1 MYLDNYLHSFFSS
14 SFFPSPTSCIN
25 NPTDAYGRRQE
36 MVLDFEVLRE
46 NRVYETPKGLRHV
59 SIFLICTL
67 PVLLAPFWLSF
78 CDTAS
83 GGSVE
88 VLPVEIIAPTSGNVG
103 SGVGLGLEED
113 GQVPQNLVKF
123 PHGCVA
129 AYFTAAIFVVVTFSL
144 IRVQEALEDPF
155 DGLGED
161 DIRWEV
167 WSKHLDMVELHGP
180 GGKELRD
187 KAKAEE
193 EQERTVG

>member
-1 MYLDNYLHSFFSS
+1 
-14 SFFPSPTSCIN
+14 
-25 NPTDAYGRRQE
+25 

-46 NRVYETPKGLRHV
+46 NRDYETPKGLRHV

-67 PVLLAPFWLSF
+67 PLLLAPFWLSF

-88 VLPVEIIAPTSGNVG
+88 VLPVEIIG
-103 SGVGLGLEED
+103 GLGLEED
-113 GQVPQNLVKF
+113 GQVPHDLVKF

-129 AYFTAAIFVVVTFSL
+129 AYFAASIFVVVTFSL

-161 DIRWEV
+161 DIRWDV